1 MHLSLGQQSTELF
14 PNVLLW
20 MYGGI
25 AGTGTLLLARE
36 AW

>member
-1 MHLSLGQQSTELF
+1 LF
-14 PNVLLW
+14 PNGLLW

-36 AW
+36 AWKLRE